1 MVWVAIGYAGIG
13 SGLTWLVGRPLIRL
27 NTERYAREA
36 DLRFALVRVNE
47 SAESV
52 ALYTGEPDERRNLD
66 EFVEAV
72 LKATRRLSGALAR
85 LTWITSG
92 YGWLAIV
99 VPILAAAPDY
109 FSGTP
114 LVRRDDDGGGRLQS
128 GAGGPAL
135 LRRQLPEDRRLALG
149 GAAGGDVPA
158 GGPGS
163 RRAIAAEN
171 RSIDDRAASARAG
184 SASRTCRSRSAT
196 AAS

>member
-1 MVWVAIGYAGIG
+1 MIRRPPRSTLFPYNDALPISSITIPGYMVWVAVGYAGIG

-52 ALYTGEPDERRNLD
+52 ALYNGEPDERRSLD

-72 LKATRRLSGALAR
+72 LKASRRLSGGLAR

-109 FSGTP
+109 FA
-114 LVRRDDDGGGRLQS
+114 GRLS
-128 GAGGPAL
+128 FGGMMMVVGAFN
-135 LRRQLPEDRRLALG
+135 QVQDRKSTRLNSSHANISYAVFCLKKKKHT
-149 GAAGGDVPA
+149 
-158 GGPGS
+158 
-163 RRAIAAEN
+163 RK
-171 RSIDDRAASARAG
+171 
-184 SASRTCRSRSAT
+184 
-196 AAS
+196 